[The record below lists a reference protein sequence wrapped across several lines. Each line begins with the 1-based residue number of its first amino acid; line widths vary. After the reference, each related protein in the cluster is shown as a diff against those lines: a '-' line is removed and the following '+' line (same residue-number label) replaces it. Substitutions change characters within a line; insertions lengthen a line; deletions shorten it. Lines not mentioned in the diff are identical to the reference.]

1 MKPIIPLYAIGVYT
15 ILQSIV
21 IFFAVDII
29 VPQIFNTTP
38 EGIEIALLMHYGMAP
53 AFLMIGLVA
62 LFSTKFEISSQRQ
75 ILLAFIIGYIALFV
89 VFNYFMGLEVMNAG
103 IETLALDIICFI
115 LALVA
120 YFKPKE

>member
-1 MKPIIPLYAIGVYT
+1 MKPIIPLYAIGIYT

-38 EGIEIALLMHYGMAP
+38 EGIEIAILMHYGMAP

-62 LFSTKFEISSQRQ
+62 LFSTKFDISSQRQ
-75 ILLAFIIGYIALFV
+75 VLLAFSIGYIPLFV

>member
-21 IFFAVDII
+21 IFLAVDII

-38 EGIEIALLMHYGMAP
+38 EGIEIAILMHYGMAP

-62 LFSTKFEISSQRQ
+62 LFSTKFDISSQRQ
-75 ILLAFIIGYIALFV
+75 VLLAFIIGYIPLFV

-103 IETLALDIICFI
+103 IETLSLDIICFI

>member
-15 ILQSIV
+15 ILQSIA

-38 EGIEIALLMHYGMAP
+38 EGIEIAILMHYGMAP

-62 LFSTKFEISSQRQ
+62 LFSTKFDISSQRQ
-75 ILLAFIIGYIALFV
+75 VLLAFIIGYIPLFV

>member
-1 MKPIIPLYAIGVYT
+1 
-15 ILQSIV
+15 
-21 IFFAVDII
+21 
-29 VPQIFNTTP
+29 
-38 EGIEIALLMHYGMAP
+38 MAP

-62 LFSTKFEISSQRQ
+62 LFSTKFDISSQRQ
-75 ILLAFIIGYIALFV
+75 VLLAFIIGYIPLFV

>member
-38 EGIEIALLMHYGMAP
+38 EGIEIAILMHYGMAP

-62 LFSTKFEISSQRQ
+62 LFSTKFDISSQRQ
-75 ILLAFIIGYIALFV
+75 VLLAFIIGYIPLFI

>member
-38 EGIEIALLMHYGMAP
+38 EGIEIAILMHYGMAP

-62 LFSTKFEISSQRQ
+62 LFSTKFDISSQRQ
-75 ILLAFIIGYIALFV
+75 VLLAFIIGYIPLFV

>member
-1 MKPIIPLYAIGVYT
+1 MKPIIPLYAIGIYT

-38 EGIEIALLMHYGMAP
+38 EGIEIAILMHYGMAP

-62 LFSTKFEISSQRQ
+62 LFSTKFDISSQRQ
-75 ILLAFIIGYIALFV
+75 VLLAFIIGYIPLFV

>member
-21 IFFAVDII
+21 IFFAVDFI
-29 VPQIFNTTP
+29 VPQIFNTTT
-38 EGIEIALLMHYGMAP
+38 EGIEIAILMHYGMAP

-62 LFSTKFEISSQRQ
+62 LFSTKFDISSQRQ
-75 ILLAFIIGYIALFV
+75 VLLAFIIGYIPLFV
-89 VFNYFMGLEVMNAG
+89 VFNYFMGLEVMNTG

>member
-21 IFFAVDII
+21 IFFAVDFI
-29 VPQIFNTTP
+29 VPQIFNTTT
-38 EGIEIALLMHYGMAP
+38 EGIEIAILMHYGMAP

-62 LFSTKFEISSQRQ
+62 LFSTKFDISSQRQ
-75 ILLAFIIGYIALFV
+75 VLLAFIIGYIPLFV

>member
-21 IFFAVDII
+21 IFLAVDII

-38 EGIEIALLMHYGMAP
+38 EGIEIAILMHYGMAP

-62 LFSTKFEISSQRQ
+62 LFSTKFDISSQRQ
-75 ILLAFIIGYIALFV
+75 VLLAFIIGYIPLFV

>member
-38 EGIEIALLMHYGMAP
+38 EGIEIAILMHYGMAP

-62 LFSTKFEISSQRQ
+62 LFSTKFDISSQRQ
-75 ILLAFIIGYIALFV
+75 ILLAFIIGYIPLFV

>member
-29 VPQIFNTTP
+29 VPQIFNTTT
-38 EGIEIALLMHYGMAP
+38 EGIEIAILMHYGMAP

-62 LFSTKFEISSQRQ
+62 LFSTKFDISSQRQ
-75 ILLAFIIGYIALFV
+75 VLLAFIIGYIPLFV

>member
-38 EGIEIALLMHYGMAP
+38 EGIEIAILMHYGMAP

-62 LFSTKFEISSQRQ
+62 LFSTKFDISSQKQ
-75 ILLAFIIGYIALFV
+75 VLLAFIIGYIPLFV

>member
-38 EGIEIALLMHYGMAP
+38 EGIEIAILMHYGMAP

-62 LFSTKFEISSQRQ
+62 LFSTKFDISSQRQ
-75 ILLAFIIGYIALFV
+75 VLLAFIIGYIPLFV

-120 YFKPKE
+120 YFKPQE